1 MVTATYQ
8 TLIDWVGNGA
18 FTGSSDD
25 VTGKVIFMEWV
36 RGRQFASQL
45 TGKALG
51 GVANI
56 HLNNDGGTFSTQ
68 NNSSPLTGSLLPG
81 RAIRIRS
88 TAPSTTVLW
97 EGKLDV
103 LENRVSL
110 DNAHVAVVKA
120 IGPLA
125 LVQQRNVRVPMTT
138 STLTGVLINRILDD
152 VNWPT
157 GSRSIDAG
165 QTTVTYYWTENKPAL
180 EALREVEDT
189 EAGYIGESKDGKIV
203 FEDRDH
209 RLSGTHI
216 TSQATFTDNS
226 TGTLFFFMVEQDDPL
241 KAIYNT
247 FEAEISRFTTGTS
260 TVLWVMA
267 QTGSASPLIRN
278 GAGTLRV
285 EAQFPNKASSPT
297 AVAVVS
303 WTALSATTDYTV
315 NTQADGAGTDIT
327 ANIVATLG
335 GNTFGQSATILLT
348 NNDAQNGYVT
358 TLQVRGVPLLTEYK
372 TNVRVEDSTSQTSFG
387 RKTYRNPAPHIP
399 TVEEGNDWGAFQV
412 SIYKDALQ
420 IIHLSVNANR
430 DSTHMTQVLERDI
443 SDQITVNATGR
454 SDLGFSNIFFV
465 EHEHHRI
472 TADRTHW
479 VTWDLSPATG
489 YGGFWV
495 LNTSEL
501 GTRTRLGY

>member
-8 TLIDWVGNGA
+8 TLIHRVGNGA

-226 TGTLFFFMVEQDDPL
+226 TGTLFFFMVEIIASL
-241 KAIYNT
+241 GA
-247 FEAEISRFTTGTS
+247 
-260 TVLWVMA
+260 VL
-267 QTGSASPLIRN
+267 T
-278 GAGTLRV
+278 
-285 EAQFPNKASSPT
+285 FPNLSKDTKAMSCCQ
-297 AVAVVS
+297 
-303 WTALSATTDYTV
+303 D
-315 NTQADGAGTDIT
+315 
-327 ANIVATLG
+327 
-335 GNTFGQSATILLT
+335 
-348 NNDAQNGYVT
+348 
-358 TLQVRGVPLLTEYK
+358 
-372 TNVRVEDSTSQTSFG
+372 
-387 RKTYRNPAPHIP
+387 
-399 TVEEGNDWGAFQV
+399 
-412 SIYKDALQ
+412 
-420 IIHLSVNANR
+420 
-430 DSTHMTQVLERDI
+430 
-443 SDQITVNATGR
+443 
-454 SDLGFSNIFFV
+454 
-465 EHEHHRI
+465 
-472 TADRTHW
+472 
-479 VTWDLSPATG
+479 PATPNKNLKIIEIK
-489 YGGFWV
+489 YPIKTTTFLFPNLSENHPPRSLQKLENPSFKP
-495 LNTSEL
+495 LNNPMAIPPPPREIM
-501 GTRTRLGY
+501 